1 MILVWQSDAMRRCER
16 ETMTNLADRA
26 YTVDYLGTA
35 ERVVEDAP
43 LLAWAQEN
51 HLSSAAA
58 QVEAL
63 RQGILPLRYARNFW
77 ALSLLEQQRLCSSTV
92 LVCGCGGL
100 GGIVIQLLA
109 RAGVGRLRVVDGDI
123 FVPSNLNRQLLCDTQ
138 HLAEPKAQ
146 VAART
151 VRAVNPL
158 VEVEVTLEPLDEEN
172 AGELIAGADLALDA
186 LDSIP
191 ARFVL
196 ADAARRRR
204 VPLIHAAV
212 AGWWGQLSTLVPDSR
227 CDLTSIY
234 GERRVRDASEQA
246 LGVLGPMAATIG
258 SMEALEAIRI
268 LSGRP
273 AAYGSRL
280 LYFDGETGCMEI
292 VPLE

>member
-1 MILVWQSDAMRRCER
+1 
-16 ETMTNLADRA
+16 MTNLADRA
-26 YTVDYLGTA
+26 YTVDYLGTSQ
-35 ERVVEDAP
+35 RVVEDGP

-51 HLSSAAA
+51 HLSLAAA
-58 QVEAL
+58 QGEAL
-63 RQGILPLRYARNFW
+63 QQGVLPLRYARNFS

-158 VEVEVTLEPLDEEN
+158 VEVEATLEPLDEGN

-196 ADAARRRR
+196 ADAARGLR

-212 AGWWGQLSTLVPDSR
+212 AGWWGQLSTLLPDSR

-234 GERRVRDASEQA
+234 GERRMRDASEQA
-246 LGVLGPMAATIG
+246 LGVLGPMAAIIG
-258 SMEALEAIRI
+258 SLEALEAIRV

-273 AAYGSRL
+273 SAYSNRL
-280 LYFDGETGCMEI
+280 LYFDGETGRMEI
-292 VPLE
+292 VPLD